1 MKVYQC
7 IRAYDP
13 YIPAF
18 ENKYRIN
25 ENNYSFSELR
35 NLLIKD
41 GFAATYI
48 LKPALDGNEKE
59 FFFTLWNYKTLQ
71 FKWAEENGLK
81 TRDLDEIRLAQVEV
95 FKPDVYYNF
104 SPYYD
109 SKVLEKML
117 MKKEMIKVCW
127 DSVIGSRYPSFH
139 ENYNLRFTL
148 FQPYV
153 MFWKQHGFNAFLLPP
168 AFPDNW
174 ENLNKTEKDIDLLF
188 YGQYNESF
196 FTKRNRI
203 VHELLAWSKRK
214 NLNFKLYLQFPKVK
228 KPFINIRGF
237 RNYTRWIPVAPKEI
251 MNNAL
256 PPIYGSQLYEIIA
269 KSKIVVNAFGNYNG
283 MFKENMRNYESIGCG
298 AFLISEDGI
307 YPEHFIPNID
317 FYTYRSTSD
326 LFYKIEQVLSRPD
339 KGFKLAQNTRDKLK
353 IIYSKEVQW
362 NNFVNA
368 VNSLG

>member
-18 ENKYRIN
+18 ENKYRVN

-48 LKPALDGNEKE
+48 LKPALEGNEKD

-81 TRDLDEIRLAQVEV
+81 TRNLDEIRLAQVEE

-109 SKVLEKML
+109 NLVLEKIL
-117 MKKEMIKVCW
+117 DKKGMISVCW
-127 DSVIGSRYPSFH
+127 NAMAGSGFPLFH
-139 ENYNLRFTL
+139 EKYNLRITL
-148 FQPYV
+148 FEPFIK
-153 MFWKQHGFNAFLLPP
+153 FWKQHGYKSFLLPP
-168 AFPDNW
+168 AFPDAWN
-174 ENLNKTEKDIDLLF
+174 NLNQTQKDIDILF

-196 FTKRNRI
+196 FTKRNMI
-203 VHELLAWSKRK
+203 VNELLAWSILKG
-214 NLNFKLYLQFPKVK
+214 LSFKLHLQFPKLK

-256 PPIYGSQLYEIIA
+256 PPIYGGQLYETIA
-269 KSKIVVNAFGNYNG
+269 RSSIVVNAFGNYNG
-283 MFKENMRNYESIGCG
+283 MFKDNMRNYESIGCG

-307 YPEHFIPNID
+307 YPEHFVPDND
-317 FYTYRSTSD
+317 FYTYRTTSD
-326 LFYKIEQVLSRPD
+326 LFYKIEQVLSLPD
-339 KGFKLAQNTRDKLK
+339 KGFELTQKTRDKLK

-362 NNFVNA
+362 NNFMNA
-368 VNSLG
+368 INSVG